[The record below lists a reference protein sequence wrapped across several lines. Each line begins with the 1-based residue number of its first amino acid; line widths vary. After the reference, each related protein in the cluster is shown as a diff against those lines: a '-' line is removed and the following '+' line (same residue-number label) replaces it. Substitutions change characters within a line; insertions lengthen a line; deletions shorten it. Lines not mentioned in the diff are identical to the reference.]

1 MADVDTVL
9 GLDIGSSAI
18 KAAYLVKGVNGY
30 AARLLAIEPV
40 ERQDAEGNDT
50 GPEAVADALQRLVET
65 YKLKG
70 TRCAVSVAGPAV
82 APRYFSFPMLD
93 SPEQIEQ
100 AVKFEAAE
108 VIPFDISECLI
119 DWQIFD
125 PEPQVQKTE
134 GIVIAARREYV
145 DMRYELVKSVGL
157 LPVIVDVDGLA
168 LTNAFLESGGGAP
181 PERPTLVVNIGCH
194 STNLAIITPN
204 GRSYVRDI
212 AVGGESLTRAI
223 ATMFNS
229 DIAEAENLKT
239 GGVIGEPNSPENL
252 ARLQPELHAILS
264 DGAGQLITDIRDSV
278 GYFTAQRFFAGVE
291 EVWITGG
298 AANFPGL
305 PEYLGQA
312 FGVPTTGWNPLQDI
326 SLAAVEE
333 GRNPARAD
341 ALGPRFA
348 VALGLAMRPDVG

>member
-1 MADVDTVL
+1 MAAVETVL
-9 GLDIGSSAI
+9 GVDIGTSAI

-40 ERQDAEGNDT
+40 DLFDEEGNDA
-50 GPEAVADALQRLVET
+50 GPEAQEAALARLVERC
-65 YKLKG
+65 KLKG
-70 TRCAVSVAGPAV
+70 TRCALGVDEDVV

-93 SPEQIEQ
+93 TPEQIEQ

-108 VIPFDISECLI
+108 VIPFDISECLL
-119 DWQIFD
+119 DWQIYD

-134 GIVIAARREYV
+134 GMFIAARREAV
-145 DMRYELVKSVGL
+145 DLRYEIARNCGL
-157 LPVIVDVDGLA
+157 MPIIVDHDGLA
-168 LTNAFLESGGGAP
+168 LTNAFLESGGGSP
-181 PERPTLVVNIGCH
+181 PERTTLVVNIGH
-194 STNLAIITPN
+194 KTTNLTIITPN
-204 GRSYVRDI
+204 GRAYVRDI
-212 AVGGESLTRAI
+212 NVGGLSITRAI
-223 ATMFNS
+223 SSMYQTDLTES
-229 DIAEAENLKT
+229 EIIKT
-239 GGVIGEPNSPENL
+239 GGVIGEPNSPEHL
-252 ARLQPELHAILS
+252 AKLQPDLHAILS
-264 DGAGQLITDIRDSV
+264 DGAGQLISGIRESV
-278 GYFTAQRFFAGVE
+278 GFYTAQRFIQGVE

-333 GRNPARAD
+333 GKNPARAD

-348 VALGLAMRPDVG
+348 VAIGLAMRPDVG